1 MTTTNF
7 SAKICK
13 TGLVCE
19 LVEAALVLALTVSV
33 PVCMFFGLS

>member
-1 MTTTNF
+1 MTTATF

-19 LVEAALVLALTVSV
+19 LVEAALVLALTISV
-33 PVCMFFGLS
+33 PVCMFFGLN